1 MKKQNV
7 RTLTLIVST
16 FSYLL
21 VGAAIFDALESNTED
36 FLRKQY
42 QTAEASMLLSYNIS
56 HTEYIE
62 LEDIVIKYQPHKAG
76 AQWKFPGAFYF
87 SLTVITTIGYGHSCP
102 TTIWGKSFCML
113 YAVIGIPLCLVMFQ
127 SVGERLNNFASWCIK
142 TIKKC
147 IKLRHYETTQTEL
160 VIVGTALAVGVVTG
174 GAAMFHHYETWDYFD
189 CVYYCFITL
198 TTIGFGDF
206 VALQTNEALN
216 TNIFYVVLSMTF
228 ILFGLTVVASSMNLL
243 VLRFLTMNTE
253 DERREE
259 IQSAVARNS
268 LRFDSDLI
276 SPNGTLIPYPSP
288 DQFEYLST
296 ELTPCESEPCHCFSC
311 LKRKKKD
318 RKKFTVRRMPGKIA
332 HLVPMQRL
340 DSIIV
345 RRAFSMAK
353 PSNTD
358 YHLQM
363 PTKLPPMT
371 TTSAFGGKSS
381 TDDSPVIGWPPPFSC
396 SSISRPPIHTSA
408 SISSLKPSYEQATN
422 VNNTTDSENVLSQTR
437 LQTMLSRFRQDIEL
451 TPYRLDTKRSSV

>member
-36 FLRKQY
+36 YLRRQY
-42 QTAEASMLLSYNIS
+42 QVAEETMLLSYNIT
-56 HTEYIE
+56 HDEYVE

-76 AQWKFPGAFYF
+76 AQWKFPGAFFF

-127 SVGERLNNFASWCIK
+127 SVGERLNNFSSWCIQ

-147 IKLRHYETTQTEL
+147 IKLRQCESTQTEL
-160 VIVGTALAVGVVTG
+160 VIVGTVLAVGVVTG
-174 GAAMFHHYETWDYFD
+174 GAAMFHHYESWDYFN

-216 TNIFYVVLSMTF
+216 TNVFYVVLSMTF

-268 LRFDSDLI
+268 LHFDSDI
-276 SPNGTLIPYPSP
+276 ITPNGTLIPYPSP
-288 DQFEYLST
+288 EHFEYLST
-296 ELTPCESEPCHCFSC
+296 ELTPSESEPCHCCSC
-311 LKRKKKD
+311 FKPKKKE
-318 RKKFTVRRMPGKIA
+318 RKKFTVRRMPGKVA
-332 HLVPMQRL
+332 HLVPMQRF

-345 RRAFSMAK
+345 RRTISMGK
-353 PSNTD
+353 PSSND
-358 YHLQM
+358 YHLQT
-363 PTKLPPMT
+363 PTKPPQLTMRSTSKNKSSFDESFDTGWLPPQPMHIS
-371 TTSAFGGKSS
+371 TS
-381 TDDSPVIGWPPPFSC
+381 IN
-396 SSISRPPIHTSA
+396 
-408 SISSLKPSYEQATN
+408 SLKPTYEQATN
-422 VNNTTDSENVLSQTR
+422 VNNTNDPNNILSSKR
-437 LQTMLSRFRQDIEL
+437 LETMLTRFQQDIEL
-451 TPYRLDTKRSSV
+451 TSYRYNVKRSSV

>member
-36 FLRKQY
+36 MLRKQY
-42 QTAEASMLLSYNIS
+42 QKAEASMLHSYNIS
-56 HTEYIE
+56 ETEYTE

-147 IKLRHYETTQTEL
+147 IKLRHYDTTQTEL
-160 VIVGTALAVGVVTG
+160 VIVGTVLAVGVVTG
-174 GAAMFHHYETWDYFD
+174 GAAMFRHYETWDYFD

-296 ELTPCESEPCHCFSC
+296 EITPSESEPCHCFSC
-311 LKRKKKD
+311 FKHRQKE

-340 DSIIV
+340 DSAAV
-345 RRAFSMAK
+345 RRAFSIGK

-358 YHLQM
+358 YNLQTS
-363 PTKLPPMT
+363 TKLLPMT
-371 TTSAFGGKSS
+371 TTSVLGGKSS
-381 TDDSPVIGWPPPFSC
+381 TDDSPTTNWPPPFSY
-396 SSISRPPIHTSA
+396 SSTSHPPIHTSA
-408 SISSLKPSYEQATN
+408 SIGSLKPSYEQATN
-422 VNNTTDSENVLSQTR
+422 VNNITDSENILSQTR
-437 LQTMLSRFRQDIEL
+437 LQTMLSNFRQDVEL
-451 TPYRLDTKRSSV
+451 NSYRLDVKRSSV

>member
-42 QTAEASMLLSYNIS
+42 QAAEENMLISYNIS
-56 HTEYIE
+56 RIEYIE

-76 AQWKFPGAFYF
+76 AQWKFPGAFFF

-102 TTIWGKSFCML
+102 TTSWGKSFCML

-127 SVGERLNNFASWCIK
+127 SVGERLNNFSSWCIQR
-142 TIKKC
+142 IKKC
-147 IKLRHYETTQTEL
+147 VKLRHCESTQTEL
-160 VIVGTALAVGVVTG
+160 VIVGTVIAVGVVTG
-174 GAAMFHHYETWDYFD
+174 GAAMFHHYESWDYFN

-216 TNIFYVVLSMTF
+216 TNVFYVVLSMTF

-268 LRFDSDLI
+268 LHFDSDLI

-288 DQFEYLST
+288 EHLEYLST
-296 ELTPCESEPCHCFSC
+296 ELTPAESEPCHCFAC
-311 LKRKKKD
+311 FKRKKKE
-318 RKKFTVRRMPGKIA
+318 RKKYTVRRMPGKVT
-332 HLVPMQRL
+332 HLVPMQRF
-340 DSIIV
+340 DSMIV
-345 RRAFSMAK
+345 RRALSMGK

-358 YHLQM
+358 YNLQT
-363 PTKLPPMT
+363 PTKFSPIT
-371 TTSAFGGKSS
+371 TNFTDKTSVNN
-381 TDDSPVIGWPPPFSC
+381 SPVARWRSPAV
-396 SSISRPPIHTSA
+396 TSHIPK
-408 SISSLKPSYEQATN
+408 SNSQGQTSQ
-422 VNNTTDSENVLSQTR
+422 VNNTIDTNNVLSSTR
-437 LQTMLSRFRQDIEL
+437 LQTMLTRFRQDLES
-451 TPYRLDTKRSSV
+451 TPYRTDLKRLSV

>member
-1 MKKQNV
+1 M
-7 RTLTLIVST
+7 L
-16 FSYLL
+16 
-21 VGAAIFDALESNTED
+21 
-36 FLRKQY
+36 
-42 QTAEASMLLSYNIS
+42 QTYNIS
-56 HTEYIE
+56 QSEYFE

-102 TTIWGKSFCML
+102 TTSWGKFFCML

-142 TIKKC
+142 SIKKC
-147 IKLRHYETTQTEL
+147 IKLRHYESTQTEL
-160 VIVGTALAVGVVTG
+160 VIVGTVLAVGVVTG
-174 GAAMFHHYETWDYFD
+174 GAAMFHHYEAWGYFN

-216 TNIFYVVLSMTF
+216 TNAFYVVLSMTF

-268 LRFDSDLI
+268 LRYDSDILT
-276 SPNGTLIPYPSP
+276 PNGGLIPSLLS
-288 DQFEYLST
+288 DQYDYLST
-296 ELTPCESEPCHCFSC
+296 ELTPSESEPCHCCSC
-311 LKRKKKD
+311 FKRKKKD

-332 HLVPMQRL
+332 HLVPMQRF
-340 DSIIV
+340 DSV
-345 RRAFSMAK
+345 TMKKVLSETK

-358 YHLQM
+358 YYLHSSTKVPSM
-363 PTKLPPMT
+363 PTTSGFGTKTLVDESPMMDWPP
-371 TTSAFGGKSS
+371 
-381 TDDSPVIGWPPPFSC
+381 PPPFS
-396 SSISRPPIHTSA
+396 SSCHLPIHTS
-408 SISSLKPSYEQATN
+408 ISNNSLKLPYEQAKC
-422 VNNTTDSENVLSQTR
+422 VNNNDRDKAISQSR
-437 LQTMLSRFRQDIEL
+437 LPTKLSRFQEDTEL
-451 TPYRLDTKRSSV
+451 IPLRLDVNVKRSSV

>member
-36 FLRKQY
+36 LLRKQY
-42 QTAEASMLLSYNIS
+42 QAAEKNMLISYNIS
-56 HTEYIE
+56 PAEYIE

-102 TTIWGKSFCML
+102 TTTWGKSFCML

-147 IKLRHYETTQTEL
+147 LKCRFYDSTQTEL
-160 VIVGTALAVGVVTG
+160 VIVGTVLAVGVVTG
-174 GAAMFHHYETWDYFD
+174 GAAMFHHYEAWGYFN

-216 TNIFYVVLSMTF
+216 SNVFYVVLSMTF

-259 IQSAVARNS
+259 IQSAVARSS
-268 LRFDSDLI
+268 LRFGSDII
-276 SPNGTLIPYPSP
+276 SANGTLIPSLTA
-288 DQFEYLST
+288 DQLEYLST
-296 ELTPCESEPCHCFSC
+296 ELTPSESEPCHCCSC
-311 LKRKKKD
+311 FMRRRKE

-332 HLVPMQRL
+332 HLVPMQRF
-340 DSIIV
+340 DSSAPKRNLSV
-345 RRAFSMAK
+345 AK
-353 PSNTD
+353 PSITD
-358 YHLQM
+358 LTV
-363 PTKLPPMT
+363 PLATKMST
-371 TTSAFGGKSS
+371 MINAS
-381 TDDSPVIGWPPPFSC
+381 TDSPSVIK
-396 SSISRPPIHTSA
+396 R
-408 SISSLKPSYEQATN
+408 SSLLTDQASH
-422 VNNTTDSENVLSQTR
+422 VNKSNSDKSLSPAKIKTI
-437 LQTMLSRFRQDIEL
+437 LSRFRPDFEMI
-451 TPYRLDTKRSSV
+451 PVRFDGSIKRSSV

>member
-36 FLRKQY
+36 LLRKQY
-42 QTAEASMLLSYNIS
+42 QLAETSMLHTYNIS
-56 HTEYIE
+56 HLEYVE

-147 IKLRHYETTQTEL
+147 FKFRFYESTQTEL
-160 VIVGTALAVGVVTG
+160 VIVGTVLAVGVVTG
-174 GAAMFHHYETWDYFD
+174 GAAMFHHYESWGYFN

-216 TNIFYVVLSMTF
+216 SNVFYVVLSMTF

-259 IQSAVARNS
+259 IQSAVARSS
-268 LRFDSDLI
+268 LRFGSDII
-276 SPNGTLIPYPSP
+276 SANGTLIPSLTP
-288 DQFEYLST
+288 DQFDYLSA
-296 ELTPCESEPCHCFSC
+296 ELTPPESEPCHCCACFIRR
-311 LKRKKKD
+311 KRE

-332 HLVPMQRL
+332 HLVPMQRF
-340 DSIIV
+340 DSNTTKQNLSV
-345 RRAFSMAK
+345 AK

-358 YHLQM
+358 FHIHS
-363 PTKLPPMT
+363 PTKSPPMT
-371 TTSAFGGKSS
+371 TATSIFSAKTSL
-381 TDDSPVIGWPPPFSC
+381 DDPPPPSF
-396 SSISRPPIHTSA
+396 SSIQHPVHTST
-408 SISSLKPSYEQATN
+408 STNSLKLPSSSQEQATN
-422 VNNTTDSENVLSQTR
+422 VNNNNDFDKTISQAKLKTI
-437 LQTMLSRFRQDIEL
+437 LSRFRQDVEMI
-451 TPYRLDTKRSSV
+451 PFRIDASVKRSSV

>member
-21 VGAAIFDALESNTED
+21 VGAAIFDALESNSED
-36 FLRKQY
+36 ILRKKY
-42 QTAEASMLLSYNIS
+42 QTAEETMLVSYNIT
-56 HTEYIE
+56 HDDYLE
-62 LEDIVIKYQPHKAG
+62 LEDIVIRYQPHKAG

-102 TTIWGKSFCML
+102 TTTWGKTFCML

-142 TIKKC
+142 TIKRC
-147 IKLRHYETTQTEL
+147 LKLRHYESTQTEL
-160 VIVGTALAVGVVTG
+160 VIVGTVLAVGVVTG
-174 GAAMFHHYETWDYFD
+174 GAAMFHHYESWDYFD

-216 TNIFYVVLSMTF
+216 TNVFYVVLAMTF

-276 SPNGTLIPYPSP
+276 SPNGTLIPYVSP
-288 DQFEYLST
+288 EQFDYLST
-296 ELTPCESEPCHCFSC
+296 ELTPSESEPCHCFSC
-311 LKRKKKD
+311 FKRKKKE
-318 RKKFTVRRMPGKIA
+318 RKKYTVRRMPGKIA
-332 HLVPMQRL
+332 HLVPMQRF
-340 DSIIV
+340 DSIMV
-345 RRAFSMAK
+345 RRAISMTK
-353 PSNTD
+353 PSNSD
-358 YHLQM
+358 YHSN
-363 PTKLPPMT
+363 TSTTNKSPPMMIT
-371 TTSAFGGKSS
+371 TAATIAEKSS
-381 TDDSPVIGWPPPFSC
+381 MNETPIGDGPSSFTSPHSLPKSTSINALKMTHEQTIDGNLTDP
-396 SSISRPPIHTSA
+396 
-408 SISSLKPSYEQATN
+408 
-422 VNNTTDSENVLSQTR
+422 ENLLSQAR
-437 LQTMLSRFRQDIEL
+437 LQTMLSRFQQDVESI
-451 TPYRLDTKRSSV
+451 PIRLDTKRSSV

>member
-36 FLRKQY
+36 LLRRQY
-42 QTAEASMLLSYNIS
+42 QTAEKSMLITYNIS
-56 HTEYIE
+56 PTEYFE

-102 TTIWGKSFCML
+102 TTTWGKSFCML

-127 SVGERLNNFASWCIK
+127 SVGERLNNFAK
-142 TIKKC
+142 
-147 IKLRHYETTQTEL
+147 L
-160 VIVGTALAVGVVTG
+160 VIVGTVLAVGVVTG
-174 GAAMFHHYETWDYFD
+174 GAAMFHHYESWGYFN

-216 TNIFYVVLSMTF
+216 SNVFYVVLSMTF

-259 IQSAVARNS
+259 IQSAVARSS
-268 LRFDSDLI
+268 LRFGSDII
-276 SPNGTLIPYPSP
+276 SANGTLIPTFSP
-288 DQFEYLST
+288 DQLEYLST
-296 ELTPCESEPCHCFSC
+296 ELTPSESEPCHCCSC
-311 LKRKKKD
+311 FMRRRKE
-318 RKKFTVRRMPGKIA
+318 RKKFTVRRMPGKVA
-332 HLVPMQRL
+332 HLVPMQRF
-340 DSIIV
+340 DSGTTKRSLSV
-345 RRAFSMAK
+345 AK

-358 YHLQM
+358 FNLSSSM
-363 PTKLPPMT
+363 KIPTMT
-371 TTSAFGGKSS
+371 RTSVDNPSLANR
-381 TDDSPVIGWPPPFSC
+381 SPPPPFP
-396 SSISRPPIHTSA
+396 SSTSTH
-408 SISSLKPSYEQATN
+408 SLKPPSEQATH
-422 VNNTTDSENVLSQTR
+422 VNKKDLDKTLSPTKIKAI
-437 LQTMLSRFRQDIEL
+437 LSRFRPDIEMI
-451 TPYRLDTKRSSV
+451 PVRFDGNVKRSSV